1 MLLAAGERISCS
13 LLGMAIERLREM
25 WPGRTRPVDRGI
37 PCGAR
42 ACARSP
48 RRERMCRT
56 RLLANQGDWQARVRQ
71 RPEHADA
78 EPVDTPVPE
87 ALRGVKKAHF
97 AAAHDMV
104 DTPV

>member
-1 MLLAAGERISCS
+1 MLLAVGERISCS
-13 LLGMAIERLREM
+13 LLGMAIERLREI
-25 WPGRTRPVDRGI
+25 WTRTDSPADRGI

-56 RLLANQGDWQARVRQ
+56 RLLANQGDRQARVRQ
-71 RPEHADA
+71 RPEQADA
-78 EPVDTPVPE
+78 GPVDTSVPE

-97 AAAHDMV
+97 RGGA
-104 DTPV
+104 